1 MALITILAL
10 AVALAM
16 DTFTV
21 CLATGIG
28 LRNVRLSHTIRMAGV
43 FGFCQFIMPVIGWT
57 LGARAQKYIEDYDHW
72 LAFALLAFVGGKMLW
87 EAWNSRGEAK
97 SECMAEGS
105 TRGTKLLLL
114 GIATSLDALAVG
126 LSLALLGQQIWFPA
140 LIIGLICFIIS
151 VSGMYLGTFIC
162 RLPGLA
168 NVSRH
173 ANAIGGLVLLGI
185 GISILNEHG
194 IFG

>member
-1 MALITILAL
+1 MSLTTVLAL

-21 CLATGIG
+21 CLTTGIG
-28 LRNVRLSHTIRMAGV
+28 LRNVRLSHTMRMAGV
-43 FGFCQFIMPVIGWT
+43 FGFCQFLMPVIGWM
-57 LGARAQKYIEDYDHW
+57 LGVRAQKYIEAYDHW
-72 LAFALLAFVGGKMLW
+72 LAFALLLFVGGKMLW
-87 EAWNSRGEAK
+87 ETWNSRGEVK
-97 SECMAEGS
+97 NECLAESS
-105 TRGTKLLLL
+105 TRGAKLLLL

-126 LSLALLGQQIWFPA
+126 LSLALLGQQILLPA
-140 LIIGLICFIIS
+140 LIIGLVCFLIS

-168 NVSRH
+168 NVGSH
-173 ANAIGGLVLLGI
+173 ASVIGGLVLLGI
-185 GISILNEHG
+185 GFSILNEHG